1 MQGCRRKTHM
11 VSAENE
17 KGRHR
22 PEVEEGGEV
31 RQRGCSHVHKGKL
44 HPSTHGKD
52 HCYLCI

>member
-1 MQGCRRKTHM
+1 M

-22 PEVEEGGEV
+22 PEVEEEGEV

-52 HCYLCI
+52 HCYLCIQEG